1 MRKMKCLLHGDQP
14 LFSKQ
19 IPEFEG
25 VYSVTID
32 GRVYSHS
39 RVDSK
44 GNRRNGK
51 WLKPI
56 PDGNNY
62 LRIHTC
68 VNAKRRKV
76 MIHRMVATA
85 FIENSRMLDEIN
97 HIDGNKHNNSMS
109 NLEWCTPSENFR
121 HALKL
126 GLVVNLRNEHNG
138 QFMRHSK

>member
-1 MRKMKCLLHGDQP
+1 MKMRCVAHGDTP

-19 IPEFEG
+19 AVGFEG
-25 VYSVTID
+25 IYSVTFD

-56 PDGNNY
+56 ISNCGY

-68 VNAKRRKV
+68 VNAERKKI
-76 MIHRMVATA
+76 MIHRIVAFA
-85 FIENSRMLDEIN
+85 FIENTRMLDEIN
-97 HIDGNKHNNSMS
+97 HIDGNKKNNSMS
-109 NLEWCTPSENFR
+109 NLEWCTPSENFI
-121 HALKL
+121 HALRT
-126 GLVVNLRNEHNG
+126 GLVENIRDKSTGRFV
-138 QFMRHSK
+138 RH